1 MPQSPEW
8 LFRGLESAGVDARR
22 SAPARIATAAVG
34 FLLMLPQIELGL
46 LSAWTAAVIACEVWT
61 IFATRGLNA
70 AHPATRSQR
79 TRYLISCLATT
90 WVWNLA
96 PMILWA
102 SGDPGLRIIAVVILA
117 GFLIHAQG
125 FAYRSWLVLLINGGS
140 STLNLLL
147 LPVLF
152 GGLAPVQQA
161 TLYGALAL
169 LAAYAMVSA
178 TMARGAHEAL
188 DAARVEAEAAS
199 EAKSAFLAMM
209 SHELRTPMN
218 GILGMAHALQQAP
231 LNPRQAEQVGMLVRS
246 GDGLMAILN
255 DILDLSKIEAG
266 RLDLELA
273 PLDLGDLV
281 RLVCGLWSESAAAKG
296 LDLSVDIEPALPRA
310 LLGDATRLRQIL
322 QNLLSNALKFTEAG
336 EVRVVVAV
344 APSSRADLVRVEI
357 AVSDTGLGISA
368 DQQTRLFQPFVQ
380 AEASTA
386 RRFGGAGLG
395 LAICRRLAALMGG
408 EITLDS
414 TPGRGSTFRVT
425 LDLPVAEAPPEA
437 EDAPAGRAT
446 PLAGLNLLVA
456 EDNVVNQAVARAILE
471 ALGARIVVAGD
482 GAQALAALKA
492 AGEAPYDLVL
502 MDIHMPVMDGIAT
515 LAAIRSGPAA
525 RTPVIALTA
534 DAMSGQ
540 DQRLLSL
547 GFDAVQPKPIQPGD
561 LVAAILGLTQVQQV
575 GATRAGTA

>member
-218 GILGMAHALQQAP
+218 GVLGMAHALGRTDLTDQQARFVDT
-231 LNPRQAEQVGMLVRS
+231 LLRS
-246 GDGLMAILN
+246 GGGLMTILN
-255 DILDLSKIEAG
+255 DVLDLAKIEAG
-266 RLDLELA
+266 KFDIEARAFDLRQTLTRTC
-273 PLDLGDLV
+273 DLW
-281 RLVCGLWSESAAAKG
+281 RPAAEEKG
-296 LDLSVDIEPALPRA
+296 LAFSCDIAP
-310 LLGDATRLRQIL
+310 
-322 QNLLSNALKFTEAG
+322 
-336 EVRVVVAV
+336 EVPDWV
-344 APSSRADLVRVEI
+344 
-357 AVSDTGLGISA
+357 
-368 DQQTRLFQPFVQ
+368 
-380 AEASTA
+380 
-386 RRFGGAGLG
+386 
-395 LAICRRLAALMGG
+395 
-408 EITLDS
+408 
-414 TPGRGSTFRVT
+414 
-425 LDLPVAEAPPEA
+425 
-437 EDAPAGRAT
+437 
-446 PLAGLNLLVA
+446 
-456 EDNVVNQAVARAILE
+456 
-471 ALGARIVVAGD
+471 
-482 GAQALAALKA
+482 
-492 AGEAPYDLVL
+492 
-502 MDIHMPVMDGIAT
+502 
-515 LAAIRSGPAA
+515 
-525 RTPVIALTA
+525 
-534 DAMSGQ
+534 
-540 DQRLLSL
+540 
-547 GFDAVQPKPIQPGD
+547 
-561 LVAAILGLTQVQQV
+561 
-575 GATRAGTA
+575 